1 MSSLSRLAASPFDF
15 ALAPT
20 LLQREPA
27 RRVKL
32 NYAREIL
39 FQVQVHLKQCH
50 PVVYLKQTAVFK
62 KKLNIKQ
69 GFFCWTDVMFIGYGL
84 LIKIGTEQ
92 KWSIESE
99 LRTLMTSECIKL
111 AHSKSKPLPVIIDR
125 KLHT

>member
-1 MSSLSRLAASPFDF
+1 
-15 ALAPT
+15 
-20 LLQREPA
+20 
-27 RRVKL
+27 
-32 NYAREIL
+32 
-39 FQVQVHLKQCH
+39 
-50 PVVYLKQTAVFK
+50 
-62 KKLNIKQ
+62 
-69 GFFCWTDVMFIGYGL
+69 MFIGYGL